1 MRSLERFFVISEILL
16 VTMNSYASATFFE
29 LRYSMEKVYF
39 YYGKTKL
46 LQEIENDKKHL
57 SFQ

>member
-1 MRSLERFFVISEILL
+1 MLWRL
-16 VTMNSYASATFFE
+16 FFE
-29 LRYSMEKVYF
+29 LRYSVEKVYF

>member
-1 MRSLERFFVISEILL
+1 
-16 VTMNSYASATFFE
+16 MNSYALTTFFFE
-29 LRYSMEKVYF
+29 LRYSVEKVYF